1 MHDALSSRL
10 LPHEWVFGGFLA
22 ATGLGLAFV
31 AGPFARDTLVFLGS
45 SRRRSRSW
53 LGARPSPVWAGG
65 ACGSRSTRW
74 R

>member
-31 AGPFARDTLVFLGS
+31 AGPFARDTVLFFGLLAAAVALVQLLDQDRRLPFLAAQA
-45 SRRRSRSW
+45 
-53 LGARPSPVWAGG
+53 L
-65 ACGSRSTRW
+65 
-74 R
+74 